1 MMMVMVLHLIRCDDD
16 ALPKRRR
23 VGREERGL
31 AMLPGPS
38 SLWRSEWIRA
48 PFAAVAAD
56 DVVHGHT
63 QLVCWLSLL
72 PFVGTLHWPVAEDNL
87 GRSGVSY
94 VEMLILYV

>member
-48 PFAAVAAD
+48 PFAAVTAD

-63 QLVCWLSLL
+63 QLVSLL
-72 PFVGTLHWPVAEDNL
+72 PFVCTLHWPVAEDNL
-87 GRSGVSY
+87 WRGGVSY